1 MENLD
6 IRDMKEED
14 IDRIYE
20 IEKSCFT
27 DYWSKA
33 LILNSFRLDY
43 NFIKVLTVNEQIV
56 AYITFSIVREES
68 ELLSIAVLEEYRNK
82 RLASR
87 LLEEMFRVCEENKV
101 EEIFLEVRESNLSA
115 YRLYRE
121 HGFVN
126 IGMRKD
132 YYTDP
137 VENAVLMNKKLDGCV
152 G

>member
-1 MENLD
+1 M
-6 IRDMKEED
+6 
-14 IDRIYE
+14 
-20 IEKSCFT
+20 
-27 DYWSKA
+27 
-33 LILNSFRLDY
+33 NSFRLDY

-68 ELLSIAVLEEYRNK
+68 ELLSIAVLEEYRNR

-121 HGFVN
+121 HGFVH